1 MLKARDI
8 MTTEVAT
15 VTPDTT
21 VEDLARLLMERN
33 ISGAPVV
40 DSEGRLL
47 GIVTEHDLIKK
58 ERRLHIPTVVQIF
71 DAFIYLESS
80 KRFEEDIKTMVAG
93 KVEAIYTRDVVT
105 VGEDATLTEVA
116 TIMTDQDIHLL
127 PVVKDGNL
135 VGIVGK
141 KDILKSMTR
150 G

>member
-21 VEDLARLLMERN
+21 VEDLARLLMDKN

-80 KRFEEDIKTMVAG
+80 KRLEEDIKTMVAG

-127 PVVKDGNL
+127 PVVKDGSL

>member
-8 MTTEVAT
+8 MTKDVAT
-15 VTPDTT
+15 VTPGTT

-40 DSEGRLL
+40 DDDGKLL

-105 VGEDATLTEVA
+105 VGEDATLTEIA
-116 TIMTDQDIHLL
+116 TLMTDKDIHLI
-127 PVVKDGNL
+127 PVVTGGKL
-135 VGIVGK
+135 AGIVGK
-141 KDILKSMTR
+141 KDILRSMTQ